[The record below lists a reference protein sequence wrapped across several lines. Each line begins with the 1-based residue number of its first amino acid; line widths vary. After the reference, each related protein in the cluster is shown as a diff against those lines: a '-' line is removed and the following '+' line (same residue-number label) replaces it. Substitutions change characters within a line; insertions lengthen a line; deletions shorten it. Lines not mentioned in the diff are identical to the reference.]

1 MGQTLRPRGDE
12 RESVRSTPT
21 DRNDTETPGN
31 SLNPSAENLARYFY
45 GEIRE
50 RLKRETNGR
59 VKVRD
64 VTIFETETTTATY
77 FE

>member
-1 MGQTLRPRGDE
+1 M
-12 RESVRSTPT
+12 
-21 DRNDTETPGN
+21 
-31 SLNPSAENLARYFY
+31 SLNIKNKEAHHLAQELAKLT
-45 GEIRE
+45 GESTTEAVTEAIRE